1 MDIRN
6 ASRDTES
13 STPGL
18 SDLAS
23 GLTSA
28 ELARIGG
35 GAALALVGSGL
46 LSLGAVIRLA
56 AVLGGGALVW
66 QTLKSASAESG
77 SPAPRAESTWGAR
90 GSWQESPP
98 AHDADADGATMEGSD
113 PALSAR
119 SRAT

>member
-1 MDIRN
+1 MDTRN
-6 ASRDTES
+6 ASRDTETF
-13 STPGL
+13 TPGL

-23 GLTSA
+23 GLTSS

-90 GSWQESPP
+90 ASWQESAP